1 MPIPF
6 FKCPPQ
12 RWLTLIALLS
22 LSGCSLLSSD
32 PEPTRLD
39 LTLAASDRLNPD
51 QHDRP
56 SPVVLRLFELRHPVA
71 FETADFFSLYER
83 PRDTLAADL
92 LVSEELELR
101 PGETRRLKLLVE
113 SGRHL
118 GVLAAY
124 RELNETRWRQVLTLG
139 PGQRN
144 QAVLLLDHNG
154 IEQRRGPPAPD
165 GEW

>member
-1 MPIPF
+1 MPCI
-6 FKCPPQ
+6 KRLPQ
-12 RWLTLIALLS
+12 RWLTGFALLL
-22 LSGCSLLSSD
+22 LSGCSTWSSD

-39 LTLAASDRLNPD
+39 LTLAASARLNPD

-92 LVSEELELR
+92 LITEELELR

-113 SGRHL
+113 NGRHL

-124 RELNETRWRQVLTLG
+124 RDLNETRWRQVLTLG

-144 QAVLLLDHNG
+144 HAVLLLDQHG
-154 IEQRRGPPAPD
+154 IEQRRGPLAPA
-165 GEW
+165 GGL

>member
-1 MPIPF
+1 MPF
-6 FKCPPQ
+6 FRCPPP
-12 RWLTLIALLS
+12 RWLGFVALLS
-22 LSGCSLLSSD
+22 LGGCSGWSSD
-32 PEPTRLD
+32 PDPTRLD
-39 LTLAASDRLNPD
+39 LTLTASDRLNPD

-113 SGRHL
+113 NGRHL

-124 RELNETRWRQVLTLG
+124 RDLNETRWRQVLTLG

-144 QAVLLLDHNG
+144 KAVLVLDQQG
-154 IEQRRGPPAPD
+154 IEQQRGPHAP
-165 GEW
+165 GGGQ